1 MAKRGKKYLEAA
13 AKVDQSKAYSVAEAL
28 ELARETSISKFPGA
42 VEVHLRLGVD
52 PRHAD
57 QQVRGTV
64 VLPHGTGKE
73 VRVLVFAEGEAQRAA
88 EEAGADFAG
97 GDELVERIQGGWTDF
112 DLAIAIPQM
121 MSKVGRLGRILG
133 PRGLMPNPRVG
144 TVVQPEDLARVVGEA
159 KRGRIEFRLDKGAN
173 LHVAVGNT
181 EFDAE
186 KLQENF
192 AALIAEVQRS
202 RPPASRGQFIRKA
215 VVAATMGPGISV
227 DVAELQG
234 LS

>member
-13 AKVDQSKAYSVAEAL
+13 AKVDQSKSYSVAEAL
-28 ELARETSISKFPGA
+28 QLARETSISKFPGS

-73 VRVLVFAEGEAQRAA
+73 VRVLVFAEGEAQRTA

-112 DLAIAIPQM
+112 DLAISVPQM

-144 TVVQPEDLARVVGEA
+144 TVVQPEDLARVVG
-159 KRGRIEFRLDKGAN
+159 R
-173 LHVAVGNT
+173 
-181 EFDAE
+181 
-186 KLQENF
+186 
-192 AALIAEVQRS
+192 RS
-202 RPPASRGQFIRKA
+202 
-215 VVAATMGPGISV
+215 
-227 DVAELQG
+227 VAELSSAWTRAPICMWRSATRSSIRRNCRRTSR